1 MWRGGEDNKSYLFE
15 LDYSNPRTI
24 SSETRVEGLAPEL
37 GGANG
42 ALMEE

>member
-24 SSETRVEGLAPEL
+24 SSETRAQGIEPEL
-37 GGANG
+37 GGAND